1 MTIMLKVGDL
11 DEFDTTVTQ
20 IDAWYDRYTRNHIIQ
35 LKNKDGYQVGDAIF
49 AGNKKDRDSLVKGLK
64 EEYGI

>member
-1 MTIMLKVGDL
+1 MTIRLKVDDL

-20 IDAWYDRYTRNHIIQ
+20 VDAWYDRHTRNHIIQ
-35 LKNKDGYQVGDAIF
+35 LKNKDGYQVGDAICV
-49 AGNKKDRDSLVKGLK
+49 GNKKDRDATVRDLK